1 MLFLLTRNGRSAVN
15 LEKAQ
20 NLSIVERLGVYEL
33 VYFRGDSQCV
43 IINNFRT
50 EDRAKEFLE
59 YLLDYIANEDI
70 KKRKVITC
78 DNIYYYGAQR
88 EKEALIT
95 REKK

>member
-33 VYFRGDSQCV
+33 VYFRGDCQCV

-50 EDRAKEFLE
+50 EDSAKEFLE

-78 DNIYYYGAQR
+78 NNIYYYASQQ
-88 EKEALIT
+88 EKEGCLI
-95 REKK
+95 REQN